1 VLAVALHLSPL
12 VLGQSEAPATEG
24 SNPAV
29 IVIGVLVVTAII
41 AFVVARLSKR

>member
-1 VLAVALHLSPL
+1 MLAAVLHLAPF

-29 IVIGVLVVTAII
+29 IIIGVLVITVII
-41 AFVVARLSKR
+41 AFVVARRSKR